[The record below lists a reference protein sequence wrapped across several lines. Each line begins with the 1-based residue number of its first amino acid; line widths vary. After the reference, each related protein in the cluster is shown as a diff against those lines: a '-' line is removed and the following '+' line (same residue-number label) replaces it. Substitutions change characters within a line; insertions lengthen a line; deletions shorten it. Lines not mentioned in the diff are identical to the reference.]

1 MAKTKDANDIMSHN
15 ATVFCVAI
23 TWASFYL
30 FMQILEITIMFSFIC
45 CTIIIRV
52 STFFIH
58 IINYVLY
65 TEIRMFYKINI
76 IGRGLIAAYASIG
89 IRL

>member
-1 MAKTKDANDIMSHN
+1 
-15 ATVFCVAI
+15 
-23 TWASFYL
+23 
-30 FMQILEITIMFSFIC
+30 MFNFIC
-45 CTIIIRV
+45 STVIIRV
-52 STFFIH
+52 STFLFH

>member
-1 MAKTKDANDIMSHN
+1 
-15 ATVFCVAI
+15 
-23 TWASFYL
+23 
-30 FMQILEITIMFSFIC
+30 MFSFIC
-45 CTIIIRV
+45 STVIIRV
-52 STFFIH
+52 STFLFH

-89 IRL
+89 IRLRILLCNEDTALCSALMSFMFC